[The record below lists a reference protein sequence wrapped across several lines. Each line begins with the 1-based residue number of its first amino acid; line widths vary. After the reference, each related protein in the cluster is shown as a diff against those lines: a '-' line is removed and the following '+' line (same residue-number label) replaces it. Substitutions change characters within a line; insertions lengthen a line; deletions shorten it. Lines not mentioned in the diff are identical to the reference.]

1 MIGEPVEVTCF
12 SVPVVCDRCGASAEL
27 IARDGSPDGVGRA
40 VKGSGWHRV
49 DDGVI
54 CPRCFRARYR
64 SGKQPIRGYRTVRY
78 EVIIDGAT
86 EVRYNTT
93 LKCTSCGKVRK
104 FTTST
109 DDADRIKEAVIAASW
124 RFKNG
129 MAFCPICCTR
139 LGVSR

>member
-1 MIGEPVEVTCF
+1 MIGEPVEVTCY
-12 SVPVVCDRCGASAEL
+12 SVPVVCDRCGASSEL
-27 IARDGSPDGVGRA
+27 IARDGSPNGVSRA
-40 VKGSGWHRV
+40 VMGSGWHRV

-54 CPRCFRARYR
+54 CSQCFKARCRY
-64 SGKQPIRGYRTVRY
+64 GKQPIRGYRTVRF

-86 EVRYNTT
+86 NVRFNTAMN
-93 LKCTSCGKVRK
+93 CTACGKVRK
-104 FTTST
+104 FTTFT
-109 DDADRIKEAVIAASW
+109 DDADTIKRTVIAAGW